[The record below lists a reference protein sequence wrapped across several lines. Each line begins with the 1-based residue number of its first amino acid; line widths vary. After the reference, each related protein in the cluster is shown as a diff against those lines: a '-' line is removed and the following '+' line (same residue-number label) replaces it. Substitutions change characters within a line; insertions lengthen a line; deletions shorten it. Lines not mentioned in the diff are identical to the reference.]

1 MEFNS
6 YTSIDLFISGVLALI
21 MFGIGLSL
29 TFSSFRNLFFAPK
42 SLIIGLAAQMI
53 FLPLLAFGTVFF
65 ADIPLHF
72 KVGFIIL
79 ASCPGG
85 TTSGFI
91 TYFFKGNVAL
101 SISLITVNSL
111 ITLFSI
117 PFIVNLGLWVF
128 LGKTS
133 AFHLPY
139 LESLIQIFAIA
150 VIPVMAGILVR
161 KGYEDFALG
170 IQKPLKTVLIILLAL
185 VFIIK
190 LFANENQGGTGI
202 SSDEI
207 AIILPYSLLINV
219 LAFVIGFF
227 TGKFS
232 KLDTRNSYTI
242 GVEVTMQNTTLAF
255 LVAGTLLQNQDM
267 VKPSLIYSMF
277 SFWTAII
284 FTYVLK
290 KTFKTKLMEDFKD
303 E

>member
-29 TFSSFRNLFFAPK
+29 TFSSFRDLFFAPK
-42 SLIIGLAAQMI
+42 SLIIGLIAQMI
-53 FLPLLAFGTVFF
+53 FLPLLAFVVVFF
-65 ADIPLHF
+65 ADIPLYF

-91 TYFFKGNVAL
+91 TFFFKGNVAL

-150 VIPVMAGILVR
+150 VIPVMVGILVR
-161 KGYEDFALG
+161 KRYEDFALG
-170 IQKPLKTVLIILLAL
+170 IQKPLKTVLILLLAL

-190 LFANENQGGTGI
+190 LFANEDQGGTGI
-202 SSDEI
+202 SSDEM
-207 AIILPYSLLINV
+207 ATILPYSLLINI
-219 LAFVIGFF
+219 LAFVVGFF
-227 TGKFS
+227 TGKLS

-267 VKPSLIYSMF
+267 VKPSLVYSMF

-290 KTFKTKLMEDFKD
+290 RAFSTKLMEEFKD